1 MFRIHLA
8 KLKLDKPL
16 EYYSE
21 RMAALTPGF
30 AGDESSL
37 NNCSPSLCRG
47 FVILKQELDMWSLH
61 MPGASLRCS
70 GDATGHAAALAAC
83 GCSAGSCL
91 LALIAC

>member
-30 AGDESSL
+30 AGDESGTISSKVGL
-37 NNCSPSLCRG
+37 S
-47 FVILKQELDMWSLH
+47 F
-61 MPGASLRCS
+61 
-70 GDATGHAAALAAC
+70 
-83 GCSAGSCL
+83 
-91 LALIAC
+91 